1 MTPDPHT
8 HGHGQGAAVTGTEWA
23 EHALARL
30 ETAGFRRGG
39 ARRAVIEVLAA
50 EQCALTALDID
61 ERLRAGERRV
71 GRASVYRTLEQLTDL
86 DLVHKLDLGS
96 ETARYERTDPG
107 GEHHHHM
114 VCDQCGKVL
123 PFEDA
128 GLERAVIKVTGGRG
142 FEVRDHEIVLH
153 GACDSCR

>member
-1 MTPDPHT
+1 LTSHSHS
-8 HGHGQGAAVTGTEWA
+8 HGAGGGERWA

-50 EQCALTALDID
+50 EPCALSALDID
-61 ERLRAGERRV
+61 ERLRGRDRRV
-71 GRASVYRTLEQLTDL
+71 GRASVYRALEQLGEL

-96 ETARYERTDPG
+96 ETARYERIDPG
-107 GEHHHHM
+107 GDHHHHM
-114 VCDQCGKVL
+114 VCDRCGKVL
-123 PFEDA
+123 PFEDRE
-128 GLERAVIKVTGGRG
+128 LEVAVTKVTGGAG

-153 GACDSCR
+153 GACDACR